1 MQNPYIHQPA
11 TNRCSFQFLFWTSG
25 KVKYHNFFEPVE
37 KSNIII
43 LNIFHFS
50 ATPTPRKAIVQ
61 LNILALLNLIS
72 IDCDDKDG
80 EDEDDFFWLWL

>member
-1 MQNPYIHQPA
+1 MLCQYAKPPTF
-11 TNRCSFQFLFWTSG
+11 TNQLLIDVVFNS
-25 KVKYHNFFEPVE
+25 FFEAVE

-61 LNILALLNLIS
+61 LNILGLLNLIS
-72 IDCDDKDG
+72 IDCDDKD
-80 EDEDDFFWLWL
+80 EDDFF

>member
-1 MQNPYIHQPA
+1 M
-11 TNRCSFQFLFWTSG
+11 
-25 KVKYHNFFEPVE
+25 E

-61 LNILALLNLIS
+61 LNILGLLNLIS

>member
-1 MQNPYIHQPA
+1 MDVVFNS
-11 TNRCSFQFLFWTSG
+11 C
-25 KVKYHNFFEPVE
+25 FEPVE

-61 LNILALLNLIS
+61 LNILGLLNLIS
-72 IDCDDKDG
+72 IDCDDKD
-80 EDEDDFFWLWL
+80 EDDFF

>member
-1 MQNPYIHQPA
+1 MSICKTPTF
-11 TNRCSFQFLFWTSG
+11 TNQLLIDVVFNS
-25 KVKYHNFFEPVE
+25 FFEAVE

-61 LNILALLNLIS
+61 LNILGLLNLIS
-72 IDCDDKDG
+72 IDCDDKD
-80 EDEDDFFWLWL
+80 EDDFF